1 MPACGQRCL
10 LYVWGVLLGEDKQE
24 AAEEMKFELAPEL
37 DKRVATIIRALDLGH
52 VSNKHIICMRSF
64 GSKSRAIARIWGL
77 PRIWQQ
83 ALYLNAYYIIEVV
96 SEKFD
101 KMSKEE
107 QDKTLIHELLHVPKT
122 FSGALVPHE
131 CFGVKIDNRRVDEIY
146 KKYKKALEENPHLLI

>member
-1 MPACGQRCL
+1 M
-10 LYVWGVLLGEDKQE
+10 
-24 AAEEMKFELAPEL
+24 MKTDLAPDI
-37 DKRVATIIRALDLGH
+37 DKRIKVIVRALCLDH
-52 VSNKHIICMRSF
+52 VSDKHIICMRST
-64 GSKSRAIARIWGL
+64 GAKTRALARIWGL

-101 KMSKEE
+101 RLSPEE

-131 CFGVKIDNRRVDEIY
+131 CFGKRIDTKAVDKLYDQYRRAI
-146 KKYKKALEENPHLLI
+146 KENPHLLV

>member
-1 MPACGQRCL
+1 
-10 LYVWGVLLGEDKQE
+10 
-24 AAEEMKFELAPEL
+24 MKAELAPDI
-37 DKRVATIIRALDLGH
+37 DKRIKVIVRALCLEH
-52 VSNKHIICMRSF
+52 VSDKHIIGMRSF

-77 PRIWQQ
+77 PKIWQQ

-101 KMSKEE
+101 RMSKEE

-131 CFGVKIDNRRVDEIY
+131 CFGKRIDTKSVGELY
-146 KKYKKALEENPHLLI
+146 KKYRREIEENPHLLV

>member
-1 MPACGQRCL
+1 
-10 LYVWGVLLGEDKQE
+10 
-24 AAEEMKFELAPEL
+24 MKTELAPDI
-37 DKRVATIIRALDLGH
+37 DKRIKVIVHALNLEH

-101 KMSKEE
+101 KMSQEE

-131 CFGVKIDNRRVDEIY
+131 CFGKKIDTKSVSEFYRRY
-146 KKYKKALEENPHLLI
+146 KKTIEENPHLLI

>member
-1 MPACGQRCL
+1 
-10 LYVWGVLLGEDKQE
+10 
-24 AAEEMKFELAPEL
+24 MKTELAPDI
-37 DKRVATIIRALDLGH
+37 DKRIKVIVRALDLGH
-52 VSNKHIICMRSF
+52 VSDKHIICMRSF

-101 KMSKEE
+101 RMSKDE

-131 CFGVKIDNRRVDEIY
+131 CFGKKIDTKSVGELY
-146 KKYKKALEENPHLLI
+146 HKYKRAIEENPHLLI